1 MSTFKDILTCIAQGL
16 TTFCYV
22 WDTHILC
29 AYLFFGK
36 RITQYFS
43 PAFIQGYDKF
53 KALSLSLIKFMQIMI
68 WCCSI
73 HVVKIIINRHSHT
86 HKYVD
91 VDTDTHTHTHVHN
104 HKWKV
109 WSGSSFCDPYTTEQK
124 NENNNKINMDTESPV
139 PFLYG
144 EAWTI
149 AGIGWNV
156 KKMDCS
162 HQMSKAD

>member
-91 VDTDTHTHTHVHN
+91 VDTDTHTHTHMSIITSEKFDQEVVFVIPTQQN
-104 HKWKV
+104 KRMRI
-109 WSGSSFCDPYTTEQK
+109 TTK
-124 NENNNKINMDTESPV
+124 
-139 PFLYG
+139 
-144 EAWTI
+144 
-149 AGIGWNV
+149 
-156 KKMDCS
+156 
-162 HQMSKAD
+162 